1 MIAVAGRFRVG
12 ERSVSERHD
21 TGVQEMLEALQ
32 QPMER
37 LGLQEV
43 PNYGRFCGHCFR
55 RLQEEERER
64 CPLCG
69 ADLAAVGTVERV
81 PDQVIAIYMAKRK
94 REGLL
99 VNTFAYV
106 GLFLGAASS
115 LVLAML
121 LPGWW
126 RLGAVLMLV
135 LGSYYLANLLGIAV
149 GGVLGYRWGVSVRN
163 RRWREYDAQRA
174 GPPAAPAGT
183 PTRKDEEGLS
193 RA

>member
-1 MIAVAGRFRVG
+1 VVEDPDVREHEI
-12 ERSVSERHD
+12 
-21 TGVQEMLEALQ
+21 LEAQQ

-43 PNYGRFCGHCFR
+43 PNYGRFCGHCYR
-55 RLQEEERER
+55 RLQDEEAAE

-69 ADLAAVGTVERV
+69 SKLDRVGTVSRV
-81 PDQVIAIYMAKRK
+81 PAEAIAVFMAKRK

-106 GLFLGAASS
+106 GLFIGAATS
-115 LVLAML
+115 LGMAML

-126 RLGAVLMLV
+126 RLAAVVMLV

-149 GGVLGYRWGVSVRN
+149 GGVLGYRWGVSIRD
-163 RRWREYDAQRA
+163 RRWQEYVAQRDRSGDTA
-174 GPPAAPAGT
+174 SGTPSVGT
-183 PTRKDEEGLS
+183 PTNKDEEGLS
-193 RA
+193 HA